1 MAWNDYQKDTGVGV
15 SKSSLKKG
23 TLTKLYSDLQ
33 DAAPS
38 GMTPAE
44 LESYKKRKK
53 LEDEAQAKRDAAA
66 NQNPANQAKLT
77 KLKDLFK

>member
-1 MAWNDYQKDTGVGV
+1 MAGYKDPDRGIPGA
-15 SKSSLKKG
+15 SLAKKG
-23 TLTKLYSDLQ
+23 TLTKLFQDLQ
-33 DAAPS
+33 TPNGG

-66 NQNPANQAKLT
+66 SQNPANRQTLPKLS
-77 KLKDLFK
+77 DLFK